1 MSGADQERESAEQSA
16 DDRPAGI
23 VLVAGSQTSPEWEAL
38 AERALVAALDR
49 LAAQDK
55 APAWCEVSVALVDEA
70 EIQELNR
77 QYRGIDAPTDVL
89 SFSQG
94 EGSGLTLAD
103 FPPEMP
109 VPLGDIVVSIPRM
122 RAQAVDYGHGEGRE
136 FGFLLVHG
144 LLHLLGYDHQTPEE
158 TGTMRAAEED
168 LLAAAGL
175 ERPGPP
181 TGHTV

>member
-1 MSGADQERESAEQSA
+1 MSGTEREQGGAGQFPGRSAA
-16 DDRPAGI
+16 AI
-23 VLVAGSQTSPEWEAL
+23 VLVAGSHASLDWEAL
-38 AERALVAALDR
+38 AERALVPALSH

-122 RAQAVDYGHGEGRE
+122 RAQAVDYGHGEERE

-144 LLHLLGYDHQTPEE
+144 LLHLLGYDHQTPGE

-181 TGHTV
+181 TAHAG

>member
-1 MSGADQERESAEQSA
+1 MSGTEREHRSAGEVTDASA
-16 DDRPAGI
+16 AAI
-23 VLVAGSQTSPEWEAL
+23 VLVTGSEAAPEWEAL
-38 AERALVAALDR
+38 AERTLAAALGR
-49 LAAQDK
+49 MAAQDT

-94 EGSGLTLAD
+94 EGSGLALAD
-103 FPPEMP
+103 FPADMP
-109 VPLGDIVVSIPRM
+109 VPLGDIVISIPRM
-122 RAQAVDYGHGEGRE
+122 RVQAVDYGHSEGRE
-136 FGFLLVHG
+136 LGFLLVHG

-175 ERPGPP
+175 DRSGQPAAHAG
-181 TGHTV
+181 